1 MIRYLIKNNFK
12 LMFRNKWILL
22 VLVLGPILVIAML
35 SSAFEDMMK
44 SYEGV
49 DEFQVGYKIEKE
61 SVFAEY
67 IDEVKEAGAEAGI
80 TFVEYSTGEP
90 KELMENNDL
99 AGFVELAE
107 GNYTVYESADF
118 EVEGVTLEYFLNRV
132 MKESSN
138 QAMKM
143 LIPTIEEEEITLPIE
158 KIDYMPAVD
167 SKDYYGIIYIIYF
180 SWCGLVCAGNI
191 LNNEKKYGIERKF
204 QVAPISNAKLY
215 LGKWISIV
223 LVVAA
228 GMGIAVASCV
238 LLYDIHWGKPLLS
251 ALLVLLSI
259 MASSAYGLMI
269 YYFCKD
275 LAITIIVLFTSV
287 WFMGFF
293 GGSFETYMFSSWSDS
308 VKNLTPIY
316 HINRALV
323 ELSCMGHSSYVGS
336 CIAYMLA
343 ITVCCS
349 IVAIIVDGIRKRGR
363 A

>member
-1 MIRYLIKNNFK
+1 M
-12 LMFRNKWILL
+12 
-22 VLVLGPILVIAML
+22 
-35 SSAFEDMMK
+35 
-44 SYEGV
+44 
-49 DEFQVGYKIEKE
+49 
-61 SVFAEY
+61 
-67 IDEVKEAGAEAGI
+67 
-80 TFVEYSTGEP
+80 
-90 KELMENNDL
+90 
-99 AGFVELAE
+99 
-107 GNYTVYESADF
+107 
-118 EVEGVTLEYFLNRV
+118 
-132 MKESSN
+132 
-138 QAMKM
+138 
-143 LIPTIEEEEITLPIE
+143 
-158 KIDYMPAVD
+158 
-167 SKDYYGIIYIIYF
+167 
-180 SWCGLVCAGNI
+180 CAGNI

-336 CIAYMLA
+336 CIVYMLA
-343 ITVCCS
+343 ITVGCS